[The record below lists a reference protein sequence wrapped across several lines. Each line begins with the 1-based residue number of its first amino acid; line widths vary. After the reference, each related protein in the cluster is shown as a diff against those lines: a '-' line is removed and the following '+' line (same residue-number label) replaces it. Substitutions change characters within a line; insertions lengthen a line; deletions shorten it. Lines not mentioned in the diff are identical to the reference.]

1 MDFLKQVSYR
11 RFLLLPAWM
20 FALSLPLPLNA
31 GGAADIGR
39 IKVHNIYT
47 EDEQGS
53 DHAYDVVR
61 DHQGYLWVGTDNG
74 IKRYDGYSFKNFVP
88 NLDDPTSL
96 GTSVAISLLV
106 HNDGTVWAGGRNLNR
121 FNPENE
127 TFSRYDVSDGG
138 IIWAMLE
145 GSDGVLWLGGEG
157 FGLRGFDPK
166 QGKVIY
172 RYFEEGEDR
181 QNSLFI
187 SSLTHGQQNGTIWV
201 AGNEGLFQLNTLTG
215 DTKHFPLPWRFEAGT
230 DGVKEVIVDREG
242 DIWVA
247 TQQGLA
253 VFNPSTHSIKTYL
266 HDPNRPDSL
275 STNAIWSVFQDS
287 KGQIWIGTDKEGV
300 HKYLPETDSFA
311 HFPSSEIDRYAF
323 PPSSVD
329 SIYEDA
335 DGSLWFGMRKYGI
348 RRITEH
354 LEKFRAI
361 RYNDNNANSLSFD
374 NVLDLLEDRNGDI
387 WIATDGGG
395 LNRYDPSSGVFTHY
409 RHDPQ
414 RPDSLSSNSVI
425 SLAESEDG
433 TIWAGTW
440 AGGINLYD
448 KKTNSFTHLK
458 SAPGDGKGNSL
469 ANNNIFRL
477 EPDGKGGMWISV
489 WQRGIQH
496 YDPESATFTSYF
508 SDRSASGDA
517 KYLHN
522 SSVQDM
528 TYSVDGEKLWLGG
541 YLGLERL
548 DLSTHRSEKM
558 FGGTLQIINDLFLVK
573 DVLWIASST
582 GFYKLDTRTLEIKGY
597 TKADGLSDNYVSSI
611 EQDSR
616 GDFWLGT
623 RFGLNRF
630 DPIAEVFEVFD
641 ERDGLTDSQFNS
653 FSHLNTRDGLMYF
666 GGPKGISVFNPG
678 KMPRNTAVPNIV
690 FTDIEIFQNSVMS
703 SAGAEIIEREEG
715 VIKKI
720 ILPYDMRDLTFEFAA
735 LDFIAPSK
743 NRYRYRLEGLEQTW
757 TEVDDRRRR
766 ARYTNLDP
774 GRYFF
779 NALGSNNEGIWNEE
793 GIGVQ
798 LIVLPPWWMTW
809 WARTL
814 MLISLG
820 LMLYAFI
827 YWRLKATQHQ
837 QKLLRAM
844 VNEKTHELE
853 EANKYATELNADLE
867 KRVEQRTRQL
877 SVEAEERR
885 LAEDKLY
892 YMAFHDSLTGLPNRA
907 WLLLKLEEL
916 IYERNTHNKLFA
928 LMFLDGDRFK
938 QVNDT
943 HGHLLGDRLL
953 IAVAQRLQHVNARS
967 YHAIRL
973 GGDEFTLLVDSLT
986 GTEELNN
993 LAQEVIDLFDEPFL
1007 IEQQHLHFKVSL
1019 GMVLCDET
1027 HTKPE
1032 HVLRD
1037 ADIAMYRAK
1046 ANGRSTCE
1054 LFDAR
1059 MREEAQEMAALENH
1073 LHEAIVRNQFRVV
1086 YQPIMDLKTGNLTGF
1101 EALLRWHHPER
1112 GYVSPERF
1120 IPLAEECGLIVSIG
1134 LWVLREACGQL
1145 GRWLMQ
1151 FDFDKPPSIAV
1162 NMSSLQ
1168 LNQLDLIDSIDSILE
1183 ESLLDSKLLKLEITE
1198 SVIMENTETVNR
1210 LLDALRARGIE
1221 LAIDDFG
1228 TGYSSLSY
1236 LDQLPV
1242 QVLKVDRQF
1251 VAAIADNGPGDGKLE
1266 IVRATIS
1273 LAHALNLQV
1282 VAEGIETNNQREY
1295 LVELG
1300 CDFGQGYLIAPP
1312 LSASDAILF
1321 IEKHTNK
1328 TARPLNI
1335 QDIKAFDIALEKSK
1349 HTRRLRDRRRKI

>member
-1 MDFLKQVSYR
+1 MDFLKPVRYR
-11 RFLLLPAWM
+11 RFLLLPVWI
-20 FALSLPLPLNA
+20 FASLSLNADGASLNA
-31 GGAADIGR
+31 GQ
-39 IKVHNIYT
+39 IKVHNIYV
-47 EDEQGS
+47 ENDQGS

-74 IKRYDGYSFKNFVP
+74 VKRYDGYGFKSFVSDP
-88 NLDDPTSL
+88 NDPTSL
-96 GTSVAISLLV
+96 GTSIAISLLV
-106 HNDGTVWAGGRNLNR
+106 HSDGTVWAGGRNLNR
-121 FNPENE
+121 FRPRSE
-127 TFSRYDVSDGG
+127 TFTRYEVSDGG

-145 GSDGVLWLGGEG
+145 GIDGILWLGGEG
-157 FGLRGFDPK
+157 FGLRGFDPR
-166 QGKVIY
+166 QGKVIFS
-172 RYFEEGEDR
+172 YFEKGQGRE
-181 QNSLFI
+181 NPLFI
-187 SSLTHGQQNGTIWV
+187 NSLTHGQRKGIIWV
-201 AGNEGLFQLNTLTG
+201 AGNEGLFQLDTLTG
-215 DTKHFPLPWRFEAGT
+215 ESEHFPLPWRFEAGT
-230 DGVKEVIVDREG
+230 DGVKEVIVDRDG
-242 DIWVA
+242 DIWVG

-253 VFNPSTHSIKTYL
+253 VLNPSTGHMKTYR
-266 HDPNRPDSL
+266 HDPHKPGSL
-275 STNAIWSVFQDS
+275 GTNAIWSVFEDS
-287 KGQIWIGTDKEGV
+287 KGQIWVGTDKEGA
-300 HKYLPETDSFA
+300 HKYLPETDSFE
-311 HFPSSEIDRYAF
+311 HFPASETDSYAF
-323 PPSSVD
+323 PPASVD
-329 SIYEDA
+329 SIYEDSE
-335 DGSLWFGMRKYGI
+335 GSLWFGVRKYGV
-348 RRITEH
+348 RRISEH
-354 LEKFRAI
+354 LEKFRTI
-361 RYNDNNANSLSFD
+361 KHNDNDSNSLSFD
-374 NVLDLLEDRNGDI
+374 NVLDILEDRDGEI

-395 LNRYDPSSGVFTHY
+395 LNRYNPTSGVYTHY
-409 RHDPQ
+409 QHDPGN
-414 RPDSLSSNSVI
+414 PGSLSSDSVI
-425 SLAESEDG
+425 SLAEDRQG
-433 TIWAGTW
+433 IIWAGTW

-448 KKTNSFTHLK
+448 KKTDTFTHLR
-458 SAPGDGKGNSL
+458 SAPGGGTGNSL

-489 WQRGIQH
+489 WQLGIQH
-496 YDPESATFTSYF
+496 YDPKSDTFTSYF
-508 SDRSASGDA
+508 SDLSESGDA
-517 KYLHN
+517 HFIHS

-528 TYSVDGEKLWLGG
+528 AYTADREKLWLGG
-541 YLGLERL
+541 YRGLERL
-548 DLSTHRSEKM
+548 DLATHRSEKM
-558 FGGTLQIINDLFLVK
+558 FSGMLQIVNDLCLTK

-582 GFYKLDTRTLEIKGY
+582 GLYKLNTTTFEIKGY

-611 EQDSR
+611 ELDSR

-630 DPIAEVFEVFD
+630 DPAAETFEVFD
-641 ERDGLTDSQFNS
+641 ERDGLADSQFNT
-653 FSHLNTRDGLMYF
+653 FSHLMTRDGLMYF
-666 GGPKGISVFNPG
+666 GGPKGISVFDPG
-678 KMPRNTAVPNIV
+678 KMPRNNAVPDLV
-690 FTDIEIFQNSVMS
+690 FTDIEIFQNSVLN
-703 SAGAEIIEREEG
+703 SADTAFIEREESA
-715 VIKKI
+715 IKKI
-720 ILPYDMRDLTFEFAA
+720 ILPYDKRDLTFEFAA

-743 NRYRYRLEGLEQTW
+743 NRYRYRLEGLEQSW
-757 TEVDDRRRR
+757 TEVDGSRRR

-779 NALGSNNEGIWNEE
+779 NVLGSNNEGVWNEK
-793 GIGVQ
+793 GIGVE
-798 LIVLPPWWMTW
+798 LLVLPPWWMTW

-814 MLISLG
+814 MLVFLVLIV
-820 LMLYAFI
+820 YAFI

-837 QKLLRAM
+837 QRLLRAM

-853 EANKYATELNADLE
+853 EANKYANELNTELE

-892 YMAFHDSLTGLPNRA
+892 HMAFHDSLTGLPNRA

-916 IYERNTHNKLFA
+916 IYERKTTNKLFA

-953 IAVAQRLQHVNARS
+953 IAVAQRLKHFNTAS
-967 YHAIRL
+967 HHAIRL
-973 GGDEFTLLVDSLT
+973 GGDEFTLLVDTLSDT
-986 GTEELNN
+986 DELIN
-993 LAQEVIDLFDEPFL
+993 LAQQVIDLFDEPFL

-1046 ANGRSTCE
+1046 ANGRSTCQ

-1086 YQPIMDLKTGNLTGF
+1086 YQPIMDLKTGNLAGF

-1112 GYVSPERF
+1112 GFISPDRF

-1183 ESLLDSKLLKLEITE
+1183 ESLLDSNLLKLEITE
-1198 SVIMENTETVNR
+1198 SVIMESTETVNR

-1242 QVLKVDRQF
+1242 QVLKIDRQF
-1251 VAAIADNGPGDGKLE
+1251 VAAITGNGTGDGKLE

-1295 LVELG
+1295 LVEAG

-1312 LSASDAILF
+1312 LSASDAIHF
-1321 IEKHTNK
+1321 IEKHLNT

-1335 QDIKAFDIALEKSK
+1335 QEIKAFDMALEKSK
-1349 HTRRLRDRRRKI
+1349 HTRRLRDRRRKV